1 MPRSNRYTR
10 RRSMLG
16 GFRYGKSHHEKY
28 NELHDTIRSIPTRS
42 KTRFL
47 SKLKSR
53 KVKSRNLH
61 SRKLNTRNLHSRNL
75 HSRKLKTLVN

>member
-61 SRKLNTRNLHSRNL
+61 SRNLHSRNL
-75 HSRKLKTLVN
+75 HSRKLHSRKLKTLVN

>member
-61 SRKLNTRNLHSRNL
+61 SRKLKSRNL
-75 HSRKLKTLVN
+75 HSRKLNTLVS